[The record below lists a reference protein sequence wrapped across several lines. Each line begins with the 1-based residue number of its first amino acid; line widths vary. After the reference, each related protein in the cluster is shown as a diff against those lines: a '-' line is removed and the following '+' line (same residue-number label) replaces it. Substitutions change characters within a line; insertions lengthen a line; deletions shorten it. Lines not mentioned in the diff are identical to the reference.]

1 MKGTVMPEQPIT
13 ITDGPEDRPHNPHS
27 AWGWLSRHR
36 SSLLWLGVL
45 AVIVVLQW
53 PMLKGWGYQLMGS
66 PVPDDG
72 IAWRSDYRA
81 ALAEAQQTGKPV
93 LLDFSASWCPPCQVM
108 KHDVWP
114 DPKVRQAV
122 NDGYIPVAVDV
133 DAAGNQE
140 VANRYGI
147 STIPSIVIVNAKG
160 QVLKQGSFMSRSA
173 LLAFLA
179 DPKQG

>member
-1 MKGTVMPEQPIT
+1 MPKQPPMMNNGLLNQPDKT
-13 ITDGPEDRPHNPHS
+13 LS
-27 AWGWLSRHR
+27 AWEWLRRHR

-53 PMLKGWGYQLMGS
+53 PMLKGLGYQLMGS
-66 PVPDDG
+66 PAPDDG

-140 VANRYGI
+140 VASRCGI
-147 STIPSIVIVNAKG
+147 NTIPSIVIVNTKG
-160 QVLKQGSFMSRSA
+160 QVRKQGSFMSRSA

-179 DPKQG
+179 EQKQG